1 MRHSR
6 IIKGKTIKNKHTR
19 SIMAR
24 EAIRKD
30 SSVIF
35 NISQKSSKYTKKEKS
50 ATNDMQSPVQSPLS
64 SCRSSPV
71 KLQNKQMDPESGM
84 VVHQTPSFSQPPSAL
99 IEYQNAQMVSA
110 FPEAFFVA
118 ATDASATQAVS
129 KESSLN
135 IDRLQAR
142 HPLNV
147 VTDATSMIAQS
158 VALADGSRSQ
168 NHFVLS
174 SR

>member
-1 MRHSR
+1 
-6 IIKGKTIKNKHTR
+6 
-19 SIMAR
+19 MAR

-71 KLQNKQMDPESGM
+71 KLQNKQTDPESGM

-118 ATDASATQAVS
+118 TADASATQAVG

-135 IDRLQAR
+135 IGRLHAR

>member
-1 MRHSR
+1 
-6 IIKGKTIKNKHTR
+6 
-19 SIMAR
+19 
-24 EAIRKD
+24 
-30 SSVIF
+30 
-35 NISQKSSKYTKKEKS
+35 
-50 ATNDMQSPVQSPLS
+50 
-64 SCRSSPV
+64 
-71 KLQNKQMDPESGM
+71 M